1 MFLKQ
6 STAYTFRLGPFVD
19 STDGNTE
26 ENALTI
32 AAASVLLSK
41 AGGTLTAKNDAT
53 ALTGTGVNAHYT
65 CVIDGTDT
73 NTLGSLRVWAHIT
86 GALPVYMD
94 FMVVSANVYDSLVA
108 ASDNLQVDTTQ
119 IAGVAVSTT
128 TAQIGANVVQVS
140 ADATAADNLEA
151 MLDGTGGVTLTTNL
165 GGNVTGSIG
174 SLAAQ
179 AKADVNAEVDAA
191 LADVNL
197 DHLIGTATGIPAVPA
212 GTYLDQMMDDGTA
225 VFDRTTDSFQAIR
238 DNMGTPQTG
247 DSFARLGAPAG
258 ASIAADLVVIDNFVD
273 GLEATIGSAGA
284 GLTAVPWN
292 ASWDAEVQSEVEDAL
307 VVHRLDELLNA
318 DSDIDGVAPPT
329 VGSVFHELLTKTA
342 GSFTYDQ
349 TTDSLEAIRDKETD
363 IETDTAEIGIAGAGL
378 TNINL
383 PNQTMDIVG
392 NITGNLSGSVGSVTG
407 AVGSVTSS
415 VGSIATGGIATT
427 SFAAGA
433 VNAAALNADAVA
445 EIADGIWDEAIA
457 GHLGAGST
465 GEKLNAAASAGD
477 PWTTAVPGAYGAGTA
492 GNILGTNLNATVSSR
507 STYAGGAVASVTGDV
522 SGNLAGKVLG
532 GGAGTIT
539 GTGVRAVDASGN
551 NVAPASTAL
560 TNATWTDVR
569 AVKLDNADVA
579 TSTRSS
585 HSAADVWA
593 SATRTLTSFGT
604 LAADVW
610 ASSTRTLT
618 SLGTSLVQE
627 VWDRATSALIT
638 VGSIGKLLVD
648 QLNATISS
656 RASQASLDTHESSR
670 ATMQTTL
677 VTEHDATQ
685 SELASATYGLSALN
699 TDLDSLLSRLTATR
713 AGYLDNLS
721 AGAVGL
727 EATLTAM
734 KGAGWTNET
743 LAAIKVLVDDLETR
757 LTATRA
763 GLLDNLDATIS
774 GVPAAVGGR
783 IVETQGSYT
792 LDQAFR
798 IILAVLAGVTTTGGS
813 VFKTPNGVSTRVTAT
828 VNASDERTAMT
839 LTP

>member
-73 NTLGSLRVWAHIT
+73 NPLGSLRVWAHIT
-86 GALPVYMD
+86 GALPLYMD

-128 TAQIGANVVQVS
+128 TAQIGVNVVQVS
-140 ADATAADNLEA
+140 ADATASDNLEA

-165 GGNVTGSIG
+165 GGNWTGFIG

-191 LADVNL
+191 LADVTL

-342 GSFTYDQ
+342 GSFTYDH

-433 VNAAALNADAVA
+433 VNAAALATDAVA
-445 EIADGIWDEAIA
+445 EIADGVWDEAIA

-465 GEKLNAAASAGD
+465 GEKIN
-477 PWTTAVPGAYGAGTA
+477 
-492 GNILGTNLNATVSSR
+492 
-507 STYAGGAVASVTGDV
+507 
-522 SGNLAGKVLG
+522 
-532 GGAGTIT
+532 
-539 GTGVRAVDASGN
+539 
-551 NVAPASTAL
+551 
-560 TNATWTDVR
+560 
-569 AVKLDNADVA
+569 
-579 TSTRSS
+579 
-585 HSAADVWA
+585 
-593 SATRTLTSFGT
+593 
-604 LAADVW
+604 
-610 ASSTRTLT
+610 
-618 SLGTSLVQE
+618 
-627 VWDRATSALIT
+627 
-638 VGSIGKLLVD
+638 
-648 QLNATISS
+648 
-656 RASQASLDTHESSR
+656 
-670 ATMQTTL
+670 
-677 VTEHDATQ
+677 
-685 SELASATYGLSALN
+685 
-699 TDLDSLLSRLTATR
+699 
-713 AGYLDNLS
+713 
-721 AGAVGL
+721 
-727 EATLTAM
+727 
-734 KGAGWTNET
+734 
-743 LAAIKVLVDDLETR
+743 
-757 LTATRA
+757 RA
-763 GLLDNLDATIS
+763 GL
-774 GVPAAVGGR
+774 
-783 IVETQGSYT
+783 
-792 LDQAFR
+792 
-798 IILAVLAGVTTTGGS
+798 AG
-813 VFKTPNGVSTRVTAT
+813 
-828 VNASDERTAMT
+828 
-839 LTP
+839 